1 MIAVFIILF
10 CAFYAIHKKQSE
22 KRQRRKE
29 AEQRRREAEQRERD
43 RALRQ
48 ELREIAQ
55 RQAAEM
61 KAREA
66 IRKEQERLAREQER
80 ERKEREAADAKLAKE
95 QEKLAKRVAVLE
107 SKVRKLDRDIESQKQ
122 LMADYNAQ
130 LDNLLLKQSVTIP
143 GSDAFTKLQDKIVT
157 KSNQARKAENKYF
170 DMMEAKAMA
179 EKELSAA

>member
-10 CAFYAIHKKQSE
+10 CAFYAIHKHNAE
-22 KRQRRKE
+22 KRQRKAIE
-29 AEQRRREAEQRERD
+29 EQRKKEQEQRERD
-43 RALRQ
+43 RAMRQ
-48 ELREIAQ
+48 ELREISAKQ
-55 RQAAEM
+55 EAER
-61 KAREA
+61 KVREA
-66 IRKEQERLAREQER
+66 IRKEQERLAREQEK

-122 LMADYNAQ
+122 LVADYYAQ
-130 LDNLLLKQSVTIP
+130 LDNLLLKQSGTIP

-157 KSNQARKAENKYF
+157 KSKQARNAENKYF

>member
-1 MIAVFIILF
+1 MIAVIILF
-10 CAFYAIHKKQSE
+10 CVAFYAIRQKQME
-22 KRQRRKE
+22 KAQRRKE
-29 AEQRRREAEQRERD
+29 AEQRRREQEQRERD
-43 RALRQ
+43 RAMRQ
-48 ELREIAQ
+48 ELREIAAKQ
-55 RQAAEM
+55 EAER

-66 IRKEQERLAREQER
+66 IRKEQERLAREQEK

-107 SKVRKLDRDIESQKQ
+107 SKVRKLNRDIESQKQ

-130 LDNLLLKQSVTIP
+130 LDNLLLKQAGTIP

>member
-1 MIAVFIILF
+1 MIAIIILSIV
-10 CAFYAIHKKQSE
+10 AFYAISKKQAE

-29 AEQRRREAEQRERD
+29 AEQRQREQEQRERD
-43 RALRQ
+43 RAMRQ
-48 ELREIAQ
+48 ELREIAAKQ
-55 RQAAEM
+55 EAER
-61 KAREA
+61 KVREA
-66 IRKEQERLAREQER
+66 IEREQARIAREQEK

-107 SKVRKLDRDIESQKQ
+107 SKVHKLNRDIESQKQ

-130 LDNLLLKQSVTIP
+130 LDNLLLKQAGTIP